1 MKKVIFLLIILTLVT
16 AAPAL
21 AQDQTP
27 PDFSQ
32 LAEMVAAM
40 AAAVAALL
48 GAAIVEWFKRLPIF
62 TDEEKTRLSG
72 PAAQF
77 ASLLVNIVAGY
88 LVAWLT
94 QSLGALD
101 NDMVSTLVVTF
112 GAAFLAEVRYRVVK
126 ATQGQEAVLRET
138 RPR

>member
-1 MKKVIFLLIILTLVT
+1 MKKAILLFIILILV
-16 AAPAL
+16 AAPSTL
-21 AQDQTP
+21 AQDGGTP

-32 LAEMVAAM
+32 LGEMVAAL

-48 GAAIVEWFKRLPIF
+48 GAAIVEWFKRLPFF
-62 TDEEKTRLSG
+62 TNDEKTRLSG

-77 ASLLVNIVAGY
+77 ASLLITVVSGY

-112 GAAFLAEVRYRVVK
+112 GAAFLAEVRYRAVK
-126 ATQGQEAVLRET
+126 AGSPSAKG
-138 RPR
+138 PK